1 MVSFTTLASAIS
13 MALFAGAA
21 PTVMEAR
28 GCPGPTDTVLAFSL
42 FKSTDAGQEHQCWK
56 NVADGHVS
64 PAKVNMC
71 HKSPTFYTA
80 RIDHQASGYNCK
92 RMFFPLTILLGR
104 DLLTMIIV
112 NVYNNDVCDGKPVGT
127 ILPSNDYSSPCKF
140 PAGWLINLESW
151 MVTCTF

>member
-13 MALFAGAA
+13 MALFASAA

-28 GCPGPTDTVLAFSL
+28 GSPPPTDTVLAFTL

-56 NVADGHVS
+56 NVGDGHVP
-64 PAKVNMC
+64 PAEMNMC

-80 RIDHQASGYNCK
+80 KIDHQAEGYNCK
-92 RMFFPLTILLGR
+92 LH
-104 DLLTMIIV
+104 
-112 NVYNNDVCDGKPVGT
+112 VYNNDVCDGEPVGT
-127 ILPSNDYSSPCKF
+127 ILPSKDYSSPCKF

-151 MVTCTF
+151 MVKCTY

>member
-28 GCPGPTDTVLAFSL
+28 GCPAPTSTVLTFTL
-42 FKSTDAGQEHQCWK
+42 FKSTNAGQEHQCWN
-56 NVADGHVS
+56 NVANGYVP
-64 PAKVNMC
+64 PAKMNIC

-80 RIDHQASGYNCK
+80 KIDYQASGYNCK
-92 RMFFPLTILLGR
+92 L
-104 DLLTMIIV
+104 
-112 NVYNNDVCDGKPVGT
+112 NVYNNDECDGKPVGT

-151 MVTCTF
+151 MVTCTD